1 MKQLKAKKR
10 KNNQSL
16 LMDCRVAPFNLDP
29 DIMSSICCFG
39 MKLLFTLIQD
49 NSCYSH
55 RLINLSFPIC
65 WVWSQKL
72 GRDLSTRKITFKN
85 VFFRKTILIW
95 KLCMCVY
102 MCTKKLRKK
111 NATQL
116 YLHSVTIAKTRN
128 ATTFRCSRSAW
139 FVSIVP
145 PNELCVVMQNLYS
158 LWTLCF
164 QNY

>member
-1 MKQLKAKKR
+1 MKQLKAKRR
-10 KNNQSL
+10 KKNQSL

-29 DIMSSICCFG
+29 DIMMSSICCFV

-55 RLINLSFPIC
+55 QLLTFHCQSAKYEAKS
-65 WVWSQKL
+65 W
-72 GRDLSTRKITFKN
+72 RDLSTRKITFKT
-85 VFFRKTILIW
+85 VLFRKTILIW
-95 KLCMCVY
+95 KLCVCVQ
-102 MCTKKLRKK
+102 KKLRKK

-116 YLHSVTIAKTRN
+116 YLHSVNIAKTRN

-158 LWTLCF
+158 LCTLCF